1 MTETGR
7 AAGADIT
14 VHTHD
19 ARWLSPAGGPSGGTA
34 GSTASSTA
42 GSPAGGAAGDTNGLL
57 RFVALGD
64 SLTAGLGDGVSMGRD
79 RGPAALA
86 GRGFAALLA
95 ATLAPPGHV
104 HYENLARTGAT
115 AREVRVRQLPVA
127 LALRPALA
135 CVVAGMNDVFKPT
148 FDPLRLRQDLVWSIG
163 RLRTAGVVVLTAKL
177 PDPGGLLP
185 LPGPF
190 ARLLTE
196 RVGHLNAAIDAAAAR
211 DPGVLVVD
219 LGQHPAIH
227 RRSTFDVDRVH
238 PGPHGHRLIA
248 RAFAEKLRESGM
260 ILADLPDPHHE
271 PPPPGTLDHLHWV
284 VTIGIPWLAGRT
296 RVIRRDPPA
305 RNHGFR
311 RLGTASG
318 R

>member
-1 MTETGR
+1 MTSGP
-7 AAGADIT
+7 
-14 VHTHD
+14 HD
-19 ARWLSPAGGPSGGTA
+19 ATPASVI
-34 GSTASSTA
+34 
-42 GSPAGGAAGDTNGLL
+42 

-79 RGPAALA
+79 HAPAALA

-95 ATLAPPGHV
+95 AMLAPPGHV

-115 AREVRVRQLPVA
+115 AHEVRVRQLPVA

-135 CVVAGMNDVFKPT
+135 CVVAGMNDVLKPT
-148 FDPLRLRQDLVWSIG
+148 FDPLRLRQNLVWSIG
-163 RLRTAGVVVLTAKL
+163 RLRADGVVVLTARL
-177 PDPGGLLP
+177 PDPGALLP
-185 LPGPF
+185 LPGPVERVL
-190 ARLLTE
+190 AE

-219 LGQHPAIH
+219 LGQHPAVR

-248 RAFAEKLRESGM
+248 RAFAERLRQSGM
-260 ILADLPDPHHE
+260 MLADLPEPVQA
-271 PPPPGTLDHLHWV
+271 PPPPATLEHLRWIA
-284 VTIGIPWLAGRT
+284 TIGVPWLVGRV
-296 RVIRRDPPA
+296 RVLRRDPPR
-305 RNHGFR
+305 RNHGFG
-311 RLGTASG
+311 LFDAAQG

>member
-1 MTETGR
+1 M
-7 AAGADIT
+7 D
-14 VHTHD
+14 H
-19 ARWLSPAGGPSGGTA
+19 
-34 GSTASSTA
+34 STPEAI
-42 GSPAGGAAGDTNGLL
+42 

-79 RGPAALA
+79 RTPAALA

-135 CVVAGMNDVFKPT
+135 CVVAGMNDVFKPA

-163 RLRTAGVVVLTAKL
+163 RLRSDGAVVLTARL

-185 LPGPF
+185 LPGPLG
-190 ARLLTE
+190 RLLTE
-196 RVGHLNAAIDAAAAR
+196 RVGHLNAAVDAAAAR
-211 DPGVLVVD
+211 DKGVLVVD
-219 LGQHPAIH
+219 LGRHPAVR

-248 RAFAEKLRESGM
+248 RAFADRLRESGM
-260 ILADLPDPHHE
+260 VLADIPEPRHE
-271 PPPPGTLDHLHWV
+271 PPPPGTFDHLRWV
-284 VTIGIPWLAGRT
+284 ATIGVPWLAGRPQAL
-296 RVIRRDPPA
+296 RGAPPRR
-305 RNHGFR
+305 NTGFR